1 MGLHRRTLLIGI
13 LLAVSFAIGVVILF
27 MAIPKMGYCFGISFS
42 PEGDRLYVA
51 AGYRGLHS
59 FRVTDEG
66 ELEHISLVKD
76 GGYCR
81 YVEVAEDVIHV
92 ANSRTGL
99 MVYALEGDTPV
110 LVWTESGSKA
120 YGIHLHG
127 GLAFV
132 AAERDGLVIF
142 DVTDPRKPVRIG
154 HADYDGRAWDVWADG
169 GIAFVADPDRGL
181 LIFNVSKPSEP
192 TLVSSLTWDPD
203 DPSAE
208 ILEGSR
214 EVVYVASGKHGLLA
228 INVSDP
234 VEPAMVW
241 RYDPGLDTYGES
253 VRVSED
259 ALFATMVDDAHP
271 GENGLH
277 IFEIGDPFEP
287 VLIGKLP
294 IRDWVEDI
302 ALFNGRI
309 AIANT
314 HSGVLLFHAE
324 NGGMPRLLDTYPST
338 LWRFLT
344 RTLRG

>member
-1 MGLHRRTLLIGI
+1 
-13 LLAVSFAIGVVILF
+13 
-27 MAIPKMGYCFGISFS
+27 MGYCFGLSFS
-42 PEGDRLYVA
+42 RGGDRLYVA

-59 FRVTDEG
+59 FRVDQDG
-66 ELEHISLVKD
+66 HLEHISLVDD

-81 YVEVAEDVIHV
+81 YVEVDENAVYV
-92 ANSRTGL
+92 ANSRIGM
-99 MVYALEGDTPV
+99 MVYALEGGIPA

-132 AAERDGLVIF
+132 AAESDGLAIF
-142 DVTDPRKPVRIG
+142 DVTDPRTPVRIG
-154 HADYDGRAWDVWADG
+154 HVDYDGRAWDVWADG
-169 GIAFVADPDRGL
+169 EIAFVADPDRGL

-192 TLVSSLTWDPD
+192 KLVSSLTWDPD

-208 ILEGSR
+208 ILEGSG

-228 INVSDP
+228 INISDP
-234 VEPAMVW
+234 AEPAMVW
-241 RYDPGLDTYGES
+241 RYDPGPDTYGES
-253 VRVSED
+253 LRVTED

-277 IFEIGDPFEP
+277 IFEIGDVFEP
-287 VLIGKLP
+287 ILVGKLP
-294 IRDWVEDI
+294 VRDWVEDI
-302 ALFNGRI
+302 AVCNGRI

-314 HSGVLLFHAE
+314 HSGVLLFDTE
-324 NGGMPRLLDTYPST
+324 DPGIPRLLDTYPAA